1 MQRPPWPNRPG
12 PLRPSAMRPR
22 ARRLPSASPATRR
35 ANCPGLPSSSAGGRS
50 FRCQGTTLAALP
62 TRLPRDG
69 PTLLP
74 ALVMKE
80 SPALGRHAF
89 HLLLV
94 GVAEGATVR
103 LAAFRPDGTEV
114 LGGEAVRRTW
124 AFRMGT
130 IAGAAYPPVA
140 VEGVLGTDGR
150 LAFARLEV
158 GAWRAPSAVPRPD
171 PGPTARP

>member
-1 MQRPPWPNRPG
+1 M
-12 PLRPSAMRPR
+12 
-22 ARRLPSASPATRR
+22 
-35 ANCPGLPSSSAGGRS
+35 PSSSAGGRS

-80 SPALGRHAF
+80 SPALGRLAL

-114 LGGEAVRRTW
+114 LGGEADRRTW

-130 IAGAAYPPVA
+130 IAGAAYPPLA